1 MHTSV
6 HLRHDLILGLVD
18 DPAVGR
24 ASDVVEDE
32 HLAVGAAAREQGAP
46 VASTDCREPLSR
58 SRTWVSYADPGL

>member
-1 MHTSV
+1 MHRSV

-32 HLAVGAAAREQGAP
+32 HLAVGAAAREQ
-46 VASTDCREPLSR
+46 
-58 SRTWVSYADPGL
+58 